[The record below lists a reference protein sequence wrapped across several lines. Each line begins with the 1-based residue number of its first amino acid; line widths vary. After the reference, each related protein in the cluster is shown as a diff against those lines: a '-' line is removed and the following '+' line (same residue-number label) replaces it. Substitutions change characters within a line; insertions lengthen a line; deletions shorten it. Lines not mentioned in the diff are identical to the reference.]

1 MNTQRLRIHLTLSA
15 DEVLRYYRGEV
26 DSVLART
33 PDGIS
38 VRFPVEALRP
48 HVLRNGVQ
56 GWFELEFDGNRKFVA
71 LHRIS
76 D

>member
-1 MNTQRLRIHLTLSA
+1 MNTQRLRIHLALSA

-33 PDGIS
+33 PDGVS

-48 HVLRNGVQ
+48 HVLQNGVQ